1 MGEGFGKA
9 SSRVRHL
16 HPGEKVPGGAS
27 GTGDTHQSA
36 ASSGDTPGSP
46 TAPAPSPW
54 TQPEPRGSDWQS
66 GIGAFPSSLEQR
78 WKFWC
83 WAGSFGAGLEV
94 LVPAGQ
100 RGSEGSPPRAVP
112 SRIHGLTQSIP
123 QEDQAADPAAH
134 PSSVAQELLTSAGAA
149 RQPLGIPTGR
159 KITPK

>member
-1 MGEGFGKA
+1 ME
-9 SSRVRHL
+9 RH
-16 HPGEKVPGGAS
+16 
-27 GTGDTHQSA
+27 
-36 ASSGDTPGSP
+36 
-46 TAPAPSPW
+46 PA
-54 TQPEPRGSDWQS
+54 GS
-66 GIGAFPSSLEQR
+66 GISTLGRRYQEVPLELGTPIRALPAVGTPQAHPQPQPPVLGPSLSREEATGKVELELFPLLWSS
-78 WKFWC
+78 
-83 WAGSFGAGLEV
+83 AGSFGAVLEV